1 VLTIAPSS
9 GCLSQAVIKSVDLK
23 RKQLSLS
30 MRPDRISQGVTN
42 PTEAA
47 AKAAAAAADTA
58 DAAEE
63 PAAVAAG
70 DGSGSSKRRLP
81 PAGQLVT
88 GKVSKVLGAG
98 VVIELTKTL
107 KGIVSLTDLHDSW
120 VPQALSGLNPGQFV
134 RARVLGADS
143 AAAAAA
149 GGQQQQQQQQPL
161 VDKHGHL
168 LLSLRPSQGGAVA
181 GVEGWGDMEGAA
193 GAEQQQQQ
201 QKGKKKSKQQQQQQA
216 GDGLL
221 DLSSLKHGDKVGLRV
236 GFRV

>member
-1 VLTIAPSS
+1 
-9 GCLSQAVIKSVDLK
+9 
-23 RKQLSLS
+23 

-42 PTEAA
+42 PTDAA
-47 AKAAAAAADTA
+47 AKAAAAADTA
-58 DAAEE
+58 DAAEVPE
-63 PAAVAAG
+63 AAAAAAAAG

-143 AAAAAA
+143 AAAAAC
-149 GGQQQQQQQQPL
+149 GQQQQQPQPL

-181 GVEGWGDMEGAA
+181 GVEGWGDMEGLA
-193 GAEQQQQQ
+193 GADQQQQ
-201 QKGKKKSKQQQQQQA
+201 QKGKKKSKQQQQQQQA
-216 GDGLL
+216 ADGLL